1 MPTLDNTADILRE
14 VAAAIRA
21 PDLDRAVRLA
31 ETALADGREHP
42 LLLNLRAYRLE
53 QDGRLLDALAD
64 LKHARA
70 LAPRDV
76 PTLNALGLCLARL
89 DRMGEAIEAFE
100 AAVAADP
107 NFAPAHFN
115 RGWASEAAGDLDQAR
130 RSLETAHALIPA
142 EAAPLAHLASLA
154 ARRADWAGARTL
166 AEQALAID
174 SNQPTAGL
182 AMASVELA
190 GGTRDDAERR
200 LRGLIAQGRLSPID
214 QALAQGLLGDVLDA
228 GERPGEAFAAFV
240 AANETLR
247 PLYAERFGGSSPES
261 MPAMLAWLTAYYE
274 QAPARESARPSPAYS
289 SPASGHVFLV
299 GFPRS
304 GTTLLERVLAAH
316 PDVVSWD
323 ERETL
328 ATAVRDFLSGPA
340 GLDRLATAGE
350 EALADYRTDYWRR
363 VASAGAQVAGK
374 TALDKLPLNTMKLP
388 LIARLFPR
396 AKILFAVRD
405 PRDVVLSCF
414 RQRFRMNASM
424 YEFLTLD
431 GAARFY
437 DGVMR
442 LAELY
447 RAKLDIAP
455 YTYRYED
462 LVEDFDG
469 KTQDICTAIGLPWR
483 AEMRDFAATLD
494 ERSTAT
500 PSSAQVSRG
509 LYREGAG
516 QWRRYRS
523 QLEPVLPILAPWV
536 ERFGYAAD

>member
-1 MPTLDNTADILRE
+1 LENTADILRE

-31 ETALADGREHP
+31 ETALAEGREHA

-53 QDGRLLDALAD
+53 RDGRYLDALAD
-64 LKHARA
+64 LKQARA
-70 LAPRDV
+70 LSPRDV

-89 DRMGEAIEAFE
+89 DRTAEAVEAFE
-100 AAVAADP
+100 AAIAVDP
-107 NFAPAHFN
+107 DFAPAHFN
-115 RGWASEAAGDLDQAR
+115 RGWASEALGDLDQAR
-130 RSLETAHALIPA
+130 ASLERAQVLNPNDPT
-142 EAAPLAHLASLA
+142 PLAHLASLA
-154 ARRADWAGARTL
+154 ARRADWAGARSFAERSL
-166 AEQALAID
+166 AGD
-174 SNQPTAGL
+174 PNQPTASL

-190 GGTRDDAERR
+190 ARSNDAAERR
-200 LRGLIAQGRLSPID
+200 LRGLLTREGLSPIER
-214 QALAQGLLGDVLDA
+214 ALAQGLLGDALDA
-228 GERPGEAFAAFV
+228 EARPAGAFAEFA

-247 PLYAERFGGSSPES
+247 RLYADRFAGPGVEHASD
-261 MPAMLAWLTAYYE
+261 MLAWLIGYFEKAAE
-274 QAPARESARPSPAYS
+274 RQSPPSPFPSPA
-289 SPASGHVFLV
+289 AGHVFLV

-316 PDVVSWD
+316 PDVVAWD

-328 ATAVRDFLSGPA
+328 TEAVRDFMANPR
-340 GLDRLATAGE
+340 GLDRLASASDKL
-350 EALADYRTDYWRR
+350 LADYRADYWRR
-363 VASAGAQVAGK
+363 VAAGGVDVAGK
-374 TALDKLPLNTMKLP
+374 VALDKLPLNTMKLP
-388 LIARLFPR
+388 LIARLFPD
-396 AKILFAVRD
+396 AKILFALRD

-442 LAELY
+442 LAALC
-447 RAKLDIAP
+447 RAKLSLEVH
-455 YTYRYED
+455 THRYED

-469 KTQDICTAIGLPWR
+469 QTRAICDFIGLPWR

-500 PSSAQVSRG
+500 PSSTQVARG
-509 LYREGAG
+509 LYREGIG
-516 QWRRYRS
+516 QWRRYRD
-523 QLEPVLPILAPWV
+523 QLAPVLPILAPWV
-536 ERFGYAAD
+536 AKFGYSVA